1 VDGWVDVEG
10 AVRVAV
16 GAVQLNTAQRGTVH
30 SLCGAVANGLLLQDF
45 RVIVVNQVTEYPA
58 I

>member
-1 VDGWVDVEG
+1 MDVEG